1 MLNQKPKARRRFNPI
16 SSRFGGPILTFASHS
31 GECQIHFPRAYSVLI
46 ESERKLQILVSFSY
60 TRTGIHSTRKR
71 SKDGGR
77 DGRAAHRSRQ
87 SASYPRAF
95 GPRSIRLNTRN
106 RPFHRPRQT

>member
-46 ESERKLQILVSFSY
+46 ESERKLQILVL
-60 TRTGIHSTRKR
+60 TRFLTRAPVSTPLENALRTVVEMGAQLIDRGKAHHTLGHLGLDR
-71 SKDGGR
+71 SV
-77 DGRAAHRSRQ
+77 
-87 SASYPRAF
+87 
-95 GPRSIRLNTRN
+95 
-106 RPFHRPRQT
+106 